1 MLLDYIESN
10 YSNHYNIEQALI
22 CEIPLVNQKT
32 PLLDGGAAI
41 SLGTPPT
48 GNRWTENKNVR
59 TKKRVHFCLE
69 TCNTFWG
76 QVLANNMWHI
86 SRKSHIKEPVYR
98 VTWTDACT
106 FWTCTTT
113 WADYCSDGS
122 FAGKVFITE
131 NDCIIKQTIPFQKQ
145 KMPEDIE
152 TADKLIKTVDCLL
165 IVVIFF
171 RSSWEP
177 RRKKKL
183 NLFCD
188 FLPLS
193 N

>member
-1 MLLDYIESN
+1 MLE
-10 YSNHYNIEQALI
+10 
-22 CEIPLVNQKT
+22 PKK
-32 PLLDGGAAI
+32 GA
-41 SLGTPPT
+41 
-48 GNRWTENKNVR
+48 
-59 TKKRVHFCLE
+59 FCLE
-69 TCNTFWG
+69 TCNTLWG

-98 VTWTDACT
+98 VTWTDTCT

-113 WADYCSDGS
+113 WEDYCSDGS

-165 IVVIFF
+165 IEVIFF

-177 RRKKKL
+177 RGEKAE
-183 NLFCD
+183 LFLWLPSS
-188 FLPLS
+188 FELKEPSQTHERPIESPGWPPLS
-193 N
+193 TSGFSRVSQISQKT